1 MLSRIISEVV
11 PGTKIHA
18 ALDIPSMIGYRT
30 FDTNNDKAKEKNMF
44 AWGYP
49 AIISVHT
56 WTIASAFKKTTICCS
71 PTGVLFRILSS
82 IYERVFCETL
92 LTVFARISIINV

>member
-44 AWGYP
+44 AWGYAAKKYRTDTFYP
-49 AIISVHT
+49 CQ
-56 WTIASAFKKTTICCS
+56 SAKK
-71 PTGVLFRILSS
+71 L
-82 IYERVFCETL
+82 
-92 LTVFARISIINV
+92 